1 MIFRIPNQS
10 IEKFNRSSSP
20 SFPKYTSQIINLAN
34 QNAQATRPRAV
45 GQLSD
50 LFPEFLSSCKT
61 PSLKY
66 WEYFYNQHH
75 PDAINE
81 AVDRICSQLNNLKQ
95 AMELIDRD
103 MVEEWVRDLI
113 INKTYNGLYFQEVI
127 LAGLAELKGS
137 SYRLASPHEEAKGI
151 DGFVGNTPYSIKP
164 VTYKTM
170 DRLPESINIKMIY
183 YTKNK
188 TGLTVEV
195 RD

>member
-61 PSLKY
+61 QSLKY

-81 AVDRICSQLNNLKQ
+81 AVDRICSQLDNLKQ

-103 MVEEWVRDLI
+103 MVEEWV
-113 INKTYNGLYFQEVI
+113 
-127 LAGLAELKGS
+127 
-137 SYRLASPHEEAKGI
+137 
-151 DGFVGNTPYSIKP
+151 
-164 VTYKTM
+164 
-170 DRLPESINIKMIY
+170 
-183 YTKNK
+183 
-188 TGLTVEV
+188 
-195 RD
+195 